1 MAGESTVRAEGEKV
15 VEQIFAGSLAIL
27 SILIAVIGL
36 VIAAQDKVEGVDY
49 LENKLERLQ
58 LGVVAVSGL
67 AGVVA
72 ILSLERMRGQ
82 RVPLWMVTW
91 GARLLIV
98 GPWQLQLG
106 SRISSRIYSGCT
118 VRLIQRV

>member
-1 MAGESTVRAEGEKV
+1 M

-98 GPWQLQLG
+98 GTVAVTVGFAYLQ
-106 SRISSRIYSGCT
+106 
-118 VRLIQRV
+118 